1 MPTKTAIV
9 TGASS
14 GVGRAT
20 AIALATAGWDVALL
34 ARRAD
39 ALQKTIDLAPADA
52 RARMHAHP
60 CDIAN
65 KSSVDAIVATVL
77 QRSGN
82 RIDALINAA
91 GTNIPKRSLA
101 DMTDER
107 FREVF
112 DVNLTGALNTIQAV
126 LPAMRKQ
133 QGGTVVNVNSIA
145 GQNASVLSGASYVM
159 SKFALAGLTQSINAE
174 EAQHNIR
181 ACSIFPGDINSELL
195 EKRPTP
201 PPMDVRSKMLQP
213 QDLADCILMVLNL
226 PPRAVVEE
234 LRIVPR

>member
-1 MPTKTAIV
+1 MPTKTAII

-39 ALQKTIDLAPADA
+39 ALQKTISFASADA
-52 RARMHAHP
+52 QSRMHAHP

-65 KSSVDAIVATVL
+65 KSAVDAIVGTVL

-82 RIDALINAA
+82 RIDALVNAA
-91 GTNIPKRSLA
+91 GTNIPNRSLA
-101 DMTDER
+101 EMTDQR

-181 ACSIFPGDINSELL
+181 ATSIFPGDINSELL

-213 QDLADCILMVLNL
+213 QDLADCILLVLNL

>member
-1 MPTKTAIV
+1 MSKIAVV

-20 AIALATAGWDVALL
+20 AITLAAAGWDVTLI
-34 ARRAD
+34 ARREA
-39 ALQKTIDLAPADA
+39 ALKKTVEMAAPEARPRMHLAPAD
-52 RARMHAHP
+52 
-60 CDIAN
+60 I
-65 KSSVDAIVATVL
+65 VDKTAVEAVAKTVL
-77 QRSGN
+77 AKHG
-82 RIDALINAA
+82 RIDALVNAA
-91 GTNIPKRSLA
+91 GTNIPERSLEK
-101 DMTDER
+101 MTEAR
-107 FREVF
+107 YREVF
-112 DVNLTGALNTIQAV
+112 DVNLTGALNTIQAF

-133 QGGTVVNVNSIA
+133 QGGTIVNINSIA

-174 EAQHNIR
+174 EAAHNIR
-181 ACSIFPGDINSELL
+181 ATSIFPGDINTEIL

-201 PPMDVRSKMLQP
+201 PPQEARTKMLQP
-213 QDLADCILMVLNL
+213 QDIADCVMLAINL

>member
-1 MPTKTAIV
+1 MPAIALI

-20 AIALATAGWDVALL
+20 AITLATAGWDVTLI
-34 ARRAD
+34 ARRPD
-39 ALQKTIDLAPADA
+39 ALQKTLDLTPAGSRPRMHLAPADITDRPA
-52 RARMHAHP
+52 
-60 CDIAN
+60 
-65 KSSVDAIVATVL
+65 VDTIVASLL
-77 QRSGN
+77 QRTT

-91 GTNIPKRSLA
+91 GTNIPDRSLEKL
-101 DMTDER
+101 TDQR
-107 FREVF
+107 FHDVF

-133 QGGTVVNVNSIA
+133 QGGTIVNINSIA
-145 GQNASVLSGASYVM
+145 GQHASVLSGASYVM

-174 EAQHNIR
+174 EAKHNIR
-181 ACSIFPGDINSELL
+181 ATSIFPGDIHTELL

-201 PPMDVRSKMLQP
+201 PPAEARTKMLQP
-213 QDLADCILMVLNL
+213 QDIADCVLLALTL

>member
-1 MPTKTAIV
+1 
-9 TGASS
+9 
-14 GVGRAT
+14 
-20 AIALATAGWDVALL
+20 
-34 ARRAD
+34 
-39 ALQKTIDLAPADA
+39 
-52 RARMHAHP
+52 
-60 CDIAN
+60 
-65 KSSVDAIVATVL
+65 
-77 QRSGN
+77 
-82 RIDALINAA
+82 
-91 GTNIPKRSLA
+91 
-101 DMTDER
+101 MTEER

-174 EAQHNIR
+174 EARHNIR

>member
-1 MPTKTAIV
+1 MPNKTAIV

-20 AIALATAGWDVALL
+20 AIALASAGWDVALL

-39 ALQKTIDLAPADA
+39 ALQKTIDLAPTDA

-60 CDIAN
+60 CDIAD
-65 KSSVDAIVATVL
+65 KSAVDSIVRTFLQRAGRVDALV
-77 QRSGN
+77 
-82 RIDALINAA
+82 NAA
-91 GTNIPKRSLA
+91 GTNIPNRSLA
-101 DMTDER
+101 DMTEER

-174 EAQHNIR
+174 EARHNIR

>member
-1 MPTKTAIV
+1 MAKVAFV

-20 AIALATAGWDVALL
+20 AITLAAAGWDVTLT

-39 ALQKTIDLAPADA
+39 ALAKTVEMAPPDA
-52 RARMHAHP
+52 RPQMRPLPLDVVDKPAVERAAADLLARA
-60 CDIAN
+60 
-65 KSSVDAIVATVL
+65 
-77 QRSGN
+77 G

-91 GTNIPKRSLA
+91 GTNIPDRSLA
-101 DMTDER
+101 KMTDAK

-112 DVNLTGALNTIQAV
+112 DVNLTGALNAIQAF

-133 QGGTVVNVNSIA
+133 QGGTIVNVNSIA

-174 EAQHNIR
+174 EAAHGIR
-181 ACSIFPGDINSELL
+181 ATSIFPGDINSELL

-201 PPMDVRSKMLQP
+201 PPAEARGKMLQP
-213 QDLADCILMVLNL
+213 EDIAACVMLALTL